1 MKTKTPTVN
10 TPPRFFLQLLFAAAL
25 MAVIA
30 PITAVAD
37 NLCVSA
43 NQDGSIF
50 EYAPGGIQ
58 STFVSY
64 SANPNLLPRGLAF
77 ESNGNLFA
85 AVSNFDHGGGSVNKF
100 TPSSVQ
106 HTFGNAPGILEG
118 VAIDTIGDVFVISQN
133 FKSGPSA
140 ILKFT
145 AAGTRSVF
153 ASLPGQSFGLTFN
166 SAGNLFVSELGFPP

>member
-1 MKTKTPTVN
+1 MKKAIFARLLCTVAV
-10 TPPRFFLQLLFAAAL
+10 LAAL
-25 MAVIA
+25 TPVTAFAV
-30 PITAVAD
+30 PDD
-37 NLCVSA
+37 NLYVSA
-43 NQDGSIF
+43 NQGGSIF
-50 EYAPGGIQ
+50 EYTPAGIQ
-58 STFVSY
+58 STFASY
-64 SANPNLLPRGLAF
+64 PTKLPRGLAF
-77 ESNGNLFA
+77 DSNGNLFA

-100 TPSSVQ
+100 TPSSVR

-153 ASLPGQSFGLTFN
+153 ASLPGQSFGLAFN